1 MCNMFIR
8 LTRTVIYVNTDRKVI
23 KAALNDFY
31 PTISEG
37 IICDL

>member
-8 LTRTVIYVNTDRKVI
+8 FIRIVIYVNIDRKVI
-23 KAALNDFY
+23 KVVLNDFY
-31 PTISEG
+31 FIIFEG